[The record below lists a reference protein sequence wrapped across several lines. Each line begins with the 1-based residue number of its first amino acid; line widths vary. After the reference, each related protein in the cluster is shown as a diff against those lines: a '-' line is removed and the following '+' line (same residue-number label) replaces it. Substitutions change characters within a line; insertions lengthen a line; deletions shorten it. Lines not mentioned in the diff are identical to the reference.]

1 MPGEAPGEYSL
12 KNQKI
17 MFTSIFSVMQD
28 GQSLSLHLI
37 RRGDKLVVSF
47 QPLASN
53 GADAPGSKLT
63 PLVATAIPGELD
75 AGFITA
81 IRTPLEERFGL
92 VANLEEFQKS
102 TQKAQPKAT
111 TNGTGTVS
119 VEPATNTTA
128 KKSKKE
134 EQMEAAEKLAKAG
147 NLPGAYGIYKK
158 LYEQDKTDTKV
169 GNRMHELWAQMSQ
182 KPLFPVETVQAVA
195 EVPEAQPAV
204 AEPPKI
210 QPVIAPAVQEPDTT
224 VAEEE
229 AEPEDMFARII
240 SGGRIQEPVA
250 PVPVQEVPAA
260 VDVPPGFDAAQ
271 YQKFLQYQEFLKS
284 QGAAQPA

>member
-1 MPGEAPGEYSL
+1 
-12 KNQKI
+12 

-37 RRGDKLVVSF
+37 RRGDRLVVSF

-53 GADAPGSKLT
+53 AADAPGSKLT
-63 PLVATAIPGELD
+63 PLVATATPGELD

-81 IRTPLEERFGL
+81 IGTPLEERFGL
-92 VANLEEFQKS
+92 VANLEEFRKS

-119 VEPATNTTA
+119 VEPATSTTA

-134 EQMEAAEKLAKAG
+134 EQVDAAEKLAKAG

-182 KPLFPVETVQAVA
+182 KPLFPVETAQAVA
-195 EVPEAQPAV
+195 EVPEAQPA
-204 AEPPKI
+204 ANTGTPQA
-210 QPVIAPAVQEPDTT
+210 QPVIAPFTGTITQGPDPAV
-224 VAEEE
+224 VEEE
-229 AEPEDMFARII
+229 IPDGIAPKEEDAPEDMFARII
-240 SGGRIQEPVA
+240 SGGRTRESVA
-250 PVPVQEVPAA
+250 PAA

-271 YQKFLQYQEFLKS
+271 YQEFLQYQEYLKS
-284 QGAAQPA
+284 QGAAQPV